1 MSKKLGHFVW
11 QLPKNSIALVFKL
24 VEHIIQI
31 PITKHNDEMTRRI
44 AEARAILRERTDW

>member
-1 MSKKLGHFVW
+1 MSKELGRFVMNILRRIQFW
-11 QLPKNSIALVFKL
+11 DALV
-24 VEHIIQI
+24 ERIIQI